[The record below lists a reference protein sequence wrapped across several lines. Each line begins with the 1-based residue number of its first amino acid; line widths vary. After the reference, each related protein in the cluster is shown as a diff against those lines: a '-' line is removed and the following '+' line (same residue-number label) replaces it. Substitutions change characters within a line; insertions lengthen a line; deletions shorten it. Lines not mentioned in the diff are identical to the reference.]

1 VSRLRSR
8 YVTVLL
14 AQIGGLPAVVEDEDD
29 AQILLSLAVQA
40 PPGFQR
46 VLDRPVRVECVSARG
61 IQRVTGLAA
70 WSPEQPDQLRLT
82 RDADDTIQRR
92 EAVRVQAVAPVVLT
106 VLSLP
111 PAEDGPARAIPAPV
125 TTTSLNVSTTGVL
138 VRDPAELPMG
148 TRVRIELELDAGE
161 PPLALTGRIVREV
174 KDEKGICIDDISRP
188 DQNRLNR
195 YVTEKQRAELRMSRS

>member
-1 VSRLRSR
+1 VSRLRSQ

-70 WSPEQPDQLRLT
+70 WSPEQPDQLRVT

-111 PAEDGPARAIPAPV
+111 PAADGPARAIPAPV
-125 TTTSLNVSTTGVL
+125 KTTSLNVSTTGVL

-161 PPLALTGRIVREV
+161 PPVALTGRIVREV

-188 DQNRLNR
+188 DQDRLNR